1 MLLRRA
7 VLATA
12 LAASLAAAPPL
23 SAAPVPYRLEAEASS
38 VGFEAD
44 FGPDLITGTMP
55 VASADLVIDFA
66 RLANCRIDVALDVAH
81 AQASFPFAAQ
91 AMKGPKVLD
100 ADSHSEIVFRSSA
113 VRAKGDGAEVTGEV
127 TIRGVTRPMVL
138 QAVIWRQK
146 GTAEGD
152 RSHLTVKLT
161 GSVKRSDFGATG
173 WSDMVG
179 DDVRLTI
186 LARIAQDG

>member
-7 VLATA
+7 ILATA
-12 LAASLAAAPPL
+12 LAASLAAPPL

-38 VGFEAD
+38 VGFETD
-44 FGPDLITGTMP
+44 FGTDLITGTMP

-100 ADSHSEIVFRSSA
+100 AYSHPEIVFRSSA

-146 GTAEGD
+146 GTEAGD
-152 RSHLTVKLT
+152 RSRLTVKLT